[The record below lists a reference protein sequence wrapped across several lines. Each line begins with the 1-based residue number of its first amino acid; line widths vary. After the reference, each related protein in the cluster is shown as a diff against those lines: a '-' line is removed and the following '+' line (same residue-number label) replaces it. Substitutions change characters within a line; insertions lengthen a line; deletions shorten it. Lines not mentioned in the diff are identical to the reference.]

1 MSAPYKLIQSEYIVQ
16 HREEFIRD
24 LSYSAKSLYQF
35 GILDTSLKYGSYTQY
50 NVFGATSPSPHMYHL
65 FTVIRDLARE
75 INPTGKLWLQAW
87 INHHYE
93 NELLGWHNHSSTW
106 HGYAAIEPWNTITE
120 FDDFKIVNKV
130 GQIYVGPGGLRHRV
144 VAADDLPFPDK
155 RITVAFD
162 IMTEE
167 NFTGDVLPTENYG
180 CIPLL

>member
-1 MSAPYKLIQSEYIVQ
+1 LWSKFFRINT
-16 HREEFIRD
+16 HR
-24 LSYSAKSLYQF
+24 S
-35 GILDTSLKYGSYTQY
+35 
-50 NVFGATSPSPHMYHL
+50 
-65 FTVIRDLARE
+65 
-75 INPTGKLWLQAW
+75 
-87 INHHYE
+87 
-93 NELLGWHNHSSTW
+93 
-106 HGYAAIEPWNTITE
+106 E